1 MTQAEIKALAFNNV
15 KNGITTTPQISTVDL
30 FYYQGLVNT
39 YQMAK
44 TDEAAAKEYMPTLD
58 KLFKTELEK
67 YPNWDKYYQS
77 NKATV
82 EHIEELNQ
90 LMLKCVDNADN
101 CECCKAIKE
110 W

>member
-15 KNGITTTPQISTVDL
+15 KNGITTTPQLSTVD
-30 FYYQGLVNT
+30 FVYYLGLVYT

-77 NKATV
+77 NRATV

-101 CECCKAIKE
+101 CECCKAIKD